1 MVTILA
7 AGEGSRLRPLT
18 ANRPKCLIEFGGRP
32 LIVRI
37 INNLVDLGVREVTIV
52 IRYLSDRIVEALGD
66 GADFGCRLT
75 YVRQAAPA
83 SAESAL
89 TSVLGNSDADRFV
102 FLCCDDLLSK
112 QEVRE
117 LLSVDTEV
125 RSLGRVA
132 HDSTAPRL
140 HLEEDLAV
148 ATSHDPS
155 DPVMTYNM
163 STPRGVLEAFESA
176 LDPCRPTPL
185 SAFILSSDG
194 LPALRIQLTTSPEI
208 NTLEDVKRV
217 RSALN
222 DTSHPYRK
230 L

>member
-7 AGEGSRLRPLT
+7 AGEGLRLRPLT
-18 ANRPKCLIEFGGRP
+18 ASHPKCLIEVGGRP

-37 INNLVDLGVREVTIV
+37 ISNLVDLGVLEVTIV

-66 GADFGCRLT
+66 GADFGCRIT
-75 YVRQAAPA
+75 YLRQAAPA

-89 TSVLGNSDADRFV
+89 TSVLGNSDADRFI

-112 QEVRE
+112 QEVRSL

-140 HLEEDLAV
+140 RLEEDLAV

-163 STPRGVLEAFESA
+163 STPRGVLEAFEAA

-194 LPALRIQLTTSPEI
+194 LPAVRIQLTASPEI

-217 RSALN
+217 RNAFS
-222 DTSHPYRK
+222 
-230 L
+230 